1 MNAATMTPLVPE
13 AEAPTI
19 ERPCYRV
26 YEHAITVEGNKLRP
40 GVWHHGQ
47 TLDKSTGE
55 YLPFDEWLCGPLH
68 VDAVTRN
75 EGQDGDYGRLL
86 RLRNADHRELTWAMP
101 NELLAGKPDTILSVL
116 LNIGLDVDYQRR
128 ARVCQYIA
136 AQYPKERV
144 IAATSTGWHTTDLFI
159 MPRQNIGTGKAIYQS
174 DAANVDDYRQGG
186 TMEGWQ
192 ADIGSRCAGNPLLLL
207 SVCASLAGPLL
218 YHVQRQGGGFHIVG
232 DSSTGK
238 SSAIL
243 AGASVWGHGEDFK
256 RTWRATGNGL
266 EGIASQRNDTLLA
279 LDEIGEAD
287 PREIGA
293 VVYAMANGT
302 GKARASRNGSARAAK
317 RWRVM
322 LFSSGELGLSAL
334 MAEGGKR
341 SRAGQEIRLIDIP
354 VRRTYGAWDYLH
366 GMAGGREFSDAI
378 QRASVTHFGHAGPQ
392 FIRKLLEIGEQDQLP
407 AMLANFCKHF
417 PATNGQESRAAER
430 FALIAMAGELAIK
443 FDILPLPQGTACDAM
458 LELFEIWRAERG
470 QGPSED
476 RQILRSI
483 ADFIARHADT
493 RFSSVND
500 VHGEARDRAGYWE
513 EANGERLY
521 LFNRP
526 GLEDATMGYDLNR
539 VVHALD
545 SVGAIA
551 KKDTGKHQALRR
563 LPDGTR
569 KRLYFID
576 PSKLEQES

>member
-1 MNAATMTPLVPE
+1 MKTATITPLVPE
-13 AEAPTI
+13 AEATTI

-26 YEHAITVEGNKLRP
+26 YEHTITVEGHKLRA

-47 TLDKSTGE
+47 TLDKSSGE

-86 RLRNADHRELTWAMP
+86 RLRNADNRELTWAMP

-116 LNIGLDVDYQRR
+116 LNMGLDVDYQRR
-128 ARVCQYIA
+128 ARVCQYVA

-144 IAATSTGWHTTDLFI
+144 IAATSTGWHTTELFI

-186 TMEGWQ
+186 TMEDWQ
-192 ADIGSRCAGNPLLLL
+192 AGIGAMCEGNPLLLL
-207 SVCASLAGPLL
+207 SICASLAGPLL
-218 YHVQRQGGGFHIVG
+218 YHVQRPGGGFHVVG

-243 AGASVWGHGEDFK
+243 AGASVWGHGENFK

-293 VVYAMANGT
+293 VIYAMANGT
-302 GKARASRNGSARAAK
+302 GKARASRNGSARATK
-317 RWRVM
+317 RWRVV

-354 VRRTYGAWDYLH
+354 VRRTYGAWDTLH
-366 GMAGGREFSDAI
+366 GLAGGREFSDAI
-378 QRASVTHFGHAGPQ
+378 QRTSVTHFGHAGPQ

-407 AMLANFCKHF
+407 AMLEDFCKHF

-430 FALIAMAGELAIK
+430 FALVAMAGELAIE
-443 FDILPLPQGTACDAM
+443 FNILPLQPGSARVAM
-458 LELFEIWRAERG
+458 LELFEVWRAGRG
-470 QGPSED
+470 DGPSED

-483 ADFIARHADT
+483 ADFISRHADS

-500 VHGEARDRAGYWE
+500 VHGEAKDRAGYWE
-513 EANGERLY
+513 ETGGARLY

-526 GLEDATMGYDLNR
+526 GLEDATKGYDLNR
-539 VVHALD
+539 VVLALD

-569 KRLYFID
+569 KRLYYID
-576 PSKLEQES
+576 PAKLEVES

>member
-1 MNAATMTPLVPE
+1 MKAATITPLVPE
-13 AEAPTI
+13 AEAPAI

-26 YEHAITVEGNKLRP
+26 YEHAIMMDGVKLRP

-47 TLDKSTGE
+47 TLDKSSGE

-86 RLRNADHRELTWAMP
+86 RLRNADNRELTWAMP

-116 LNIGLDVDYQRR
+116 LNMGLDVDYQRR
-128 ARVCQYIA
+128 ARVCQYVA

-144 IAATSTGWHTTDLFI
+144 IAATSTGWHTTELFI

-192 ADIGSRCAGNPLLLL
+192 AGIGALCEGNPLLLL

-366 GMAGGREFSDAI
+366 GIAGGREFSDAI

-407 AMLANFCKHF
+407 AMLADFCKHF

-430 FALIAMAGELAIK
+430 FALIAMAGELAID
-443 FDILPLPQGTACDAM
+443 FEILPLPPGAARDAM

-513 EANGERLY
+513 ETDGRRLY

-526 GLEDATMGYDLNR
+526 GLEDATKGYDLNR
-539 VVHALD
+539 VVLALD
-545 SVGAIA
+545 SVGALA

-569 KRLYFID
+569 KRLYYID
-576 PSKLEQES
+576 PAKLELES